1 MTRWEHIWA
10 IDVLAAFAPAS
21 SETRSS
27 ISATP
32 SADSRLTPHEGE
44 VDYFRVYRRLI
55 AGSTPLAAL
64 GLRFA
69 LLMVVLAPVWLL
81 GRFITFSAL
90 ARAERTE
97 LLSRLLRHTSLVVRE
112 LSLLLKFA
120 AAVALLGT
128 PSVRERSGYDT
139 PQATANVALAR
150 ESTRRA
156 LPVFAQLPTSA
167 AIAHVTPSVA
177 LAPHEAFA
185 ITPAHEV
192 ASTRPSD
199 QVAS

>member
-10 IDVLAAFAPAS
+10 VEVLAAFAPAS
-21 SETRSS
+21 TATRIS
-27 ISATP
+27 IST
-32 SADSRLTPHEGE
+32 DSSLTPHEGE
-44 VDYFRVYRRLI
+44 VDYLRVYRRLL

-69 LLMVVLAPVWLL
+69 LLMVVLAPIWLL
-81 GRFITFSAL
+81 GRFMTFSTL

-128 PSVRERSGYDT
+128 PSVRERSGYDA
-139 PQATANVALAR
+139 PPATAHVAL
-150 ESTRRA
+150 ESVRRA
-156 LPVFAQLPTSA
+156 LPVFMPA
-167 AIAHVTPSVA
+167 APNAVIAHATPTVV
-177 LAPHEAFA
+177 LPPPEAFA
-185 ITPAHEV
+185 ITPARDTS
-192 ASTRPSD
+192 AAMPSD
-199 QVAS
+199 RVTS

>member
-1 MTRWEHIWA
+1 MKRWEQIWA
-10 IDVLAAFAPAS
+10 IEVLAAFAPVSTAP
-21 SETRSS
+21 RPS
-27 ISATP
+27 ISSAP
-32 SADSRLTPHEGE
+32 SPDSPLSPHEGE
-44 VDYFRVYRRLI
+44 VDYLRVYRRLL

-69 LLMVVLAPVWLL
+69 LWMVALAPVWLL
-81 GRFITFSAL
+81 GRFMTFSTL

-97 LLSRLLRHTSLVVRE
+97 LLSRLLRHTNLVVRE

-139 PQATANVALAR
+139 PLASANVAPEPAR
-150 ESTRRA
+150 RM
-156 LPVFAQLPTSA
+156 LPVFAPISTSTVV
-167 AIAHVTPSVA
+167 AHATPSVV

-185 ITPAHEV
+185 ITPASQ
-192 ASTRPSD
+192 APTARPSD

>member
-10 IDVLAAFAPAS
+10 IEVLAAFAPAS
-21 SETRSS
+21 AETRSS

-32 SADSRLTPHEGE
+32 PNPDSPLIPHEGE

-69 LLMVVLAPVWLL
+69 LWMVALAPVWLM
-81 GRFITFSAL
+81 GRFMTFSTLAL
-90 ARAERTE
+90 AERTE

-128 PSVRERSGYDT
+128 PSVRERSGYDA
-139 PQATANVALAR
+139 PHATANVARDSA
-150 ESTRRA
+150 RRA
-156 LPVFAQLPTSA
+156 LPVFTQLPTSA
-167 AIAHVTPSVA
+167 VVAHATPTDV

-185 ITPAHEV
+185 IPPAHD
-192 ASTRPSD
+192 ASTARPSD